1 MEGPMLTRL
10 KVTGFKNLVDVEVRF
25 GPFTCVGGANG
36 VGKSNL
42 LDAITFLSALADS
55 HLAEAAMRVRDQDS
69 PSADIGS
76 IFHRFGKSQDLTMSF
91 EADMIIPAEGTDD
104 LGQEAIATTTFVR
117 YSLSLRLTNGDKKG
131 NLPIEIVS
139 EELTHI
145 RAGEFKKALGFK
157 ADKRWLS
164 TAIHGRRSAPYYI
177 STSLKDGMISV
188 HQDNGPG
195 KGKGGKTRRLAASR
209 LPRTVLSSA
218 NAIENPTATL
228 VRQEM
233 RSWRL
238 LQLEPSALRR
248 PDNFT
253 APTTMDAKGSH
264 LPATLWSLAH
274 NGEQGGEKSNE
285 SQIYATAAGRLAEL
299 LNDVRDLKV
308 DRDEKRDT
316 LTLMVAGKDGTFHPA
331 RSLSDGTLRFLA
343 LAVLELD
350 PKAQG
355 VICLEEPEN
364 GIHPARIPAIL
375 ALLQDIA
382 VDTEQEISPENPLR
396 QVIINTH
403 SPAVVMEVPED
414 TLLIAETV
422 RVRISSKE
430 SYDKVIFS
438 AIAKTWRQSLG
449 VSVVPKGNLLSY
461 LNPIRRSDFS
471 PGQLRLSQAVN
482 RRVVDDP
489 EFQLML
495 FGQPA

>member
-1 MEGPMLTRL
+1 MLTRL
-10 KVTGFKNLVDVEVRF
+10 KVSGFKNLVDAEVRF
-25 GPFTCVGGANG
+25 GPFTCIGGANG

-42 LDAITFLSALADS
+42 LDAITFLSSLADS
-55 HLAEAAMRVRDQDS
+55 PLTEAAMRVRDQDS
-69 PSADIGS
+69 LSADIGS
-76 IFHRFGKSQDLTMSF
+76 IFHRFGKSQDLGMSF
-91 EADMIIPAEGTDD
+91 EADMIIPSEGTDD
-104 LGQEAIATTTFVR
+104 LGQEANATTTFVR
-117 YSLSLRLTNGDKKG
+117 YKLALRLTSGGNRS
-131 NLPIEIVS
+131 NLPIEIAS

-145 RAGEFKKALGFK
+145 RAGEFKNALGFR
-157 ADKRWLS
+157 ADKKWIE

-177 STSLKDGMISV
+177 STSPDDGMISV

-195 KGKGGKTRRLAASR
+195 KGKGGKTRRLATNR

-233 RSWRL
+233 RSWKL

-264 LPATLWSLAH
+264 LPATLWNLAH
-274 NGEQGGEKSNE
+274 STVQIEKTNE

-316 LTLMVAGKDGTFHPA
+316 LTLMVAGKDGTFHSA

-350 PKAQG
+350 PKTQG
-355 VICLEEPEN
+355 LICLEEPEN

-382 VDTEQEISPENPLR
+382 VDTEQPIGPENPLR

-403 SPAVVMEVPED
+403 SPAVVMEVPEE

-422 RVRISSKE
+422 RVRVSSKE

-438 AIAKTWRQSLG
+438 AIAKTWRQNLG
-449 VSVVPKGNLLSY
+449 VSVVPKGSLLSY
-461 LNPIRRSDFS
+461 LNPVRRSDFN
-471 PGQLRLSQAVN
+471 PIQLRLNQASN
-482 RRVVDDP
+482 KRVVDDP

-495 FGQPA
+495 FGECA

>member
-1 MEGPMLTRL
+1 MLTRL
-10 KVTGFKNLVDVEVRF
+10 KVSGFKNLVDIEVRF
-25 GPFTCVGGANG
+25 GPFTCIGGANG

-55 HLAEAAMRVRDQDS
+55 HVAEAAMRVRDQDS
-69 PSADIGS
+69 PAADIGS
-76 IFHRFGKSQDLTMSF
+76 IFHRFGREQDLIMSF
-91 EADMIIPAEGTDD
+91 EADMIIPASGTDD

-117 YSLSLRLTNGDKKG
+117 YKICLRLTQGDLRST
-131 NLPIEIVS
+131 LPIEIVS
-139 EELTHI
+139 EELTHV
-145 RAGEFKKALGFK
+145 RAGDYTKALGFK
-157 ADKRWLS
+157 VDKKWMNS
-164 TAIHGRRSAPYYI
+164 AIHGRRTAPNYI
-177 STSLKDGMISV
+177 STNEEEGTISV

-195 KGKGGKTRRLAASR
+195 KSSGGRTRKLATSR

-218 NAIENPTATL
+218 NAVENPTATL

-233 RSWRL
+233 RSWKL

-264 LPATLWSLAH
+264 LPATLYSLAH
-274 NGEQGGEKSNE
+274 TMGQGNKAHA

-299 LNDVRDLKV
+299 LNDVRELKV
-308 DRDEKRDT
+308 DLDEKRDS

-350 PKAQG
+350 PKTQG
-355 VICLEEPEN
+355 LICLEEPEN

-382 VDTEQEISPENPLR
+382 VDVFQEVGPENPLR

-422 RVRISSKE
+422 RVRVSSKE

-438 AIAKTWRQSLG
+438 AVAKTWRQKLG
-449 VSVVPKGNLLSY
+449 ISVVPKGSLLTY
-461 LNPIRRSDFS
+461 LNPIRRVDFS
-471 PGQLRLSQAVN
+471 PLQLRFSQASN

-489 EFQLML
+489 DFQLML
-495 FGQPA
+495 FGERA

>member
-1 MEGPMLTRL
+1 MLTRL
-10 KVTGFKNLVDVEVRF
+10 RVSGFKNLVDVDVRF
-25 GPFTCVGGANG
+25 GPFTCIGGPNG

-42 LDAITFLSALADS
+42 LDSITFLSALADS
-55 HLAEAAMRVRDQDS
+55 PLTEAAMRVRDKES
-69 PSADIGS
+69 PSSDIGT
-76 IFHRFGKSQDLTMSF
+76 IFHRFGKSQDAVMSF
-91 EADMIIPAEGTDD
+91 EADMIIPSQGTDD

-117 YSLSLRLTNGDKKG
+117 YKLSLRLTAGANRSS
-131 NLPIEIVS
+131 LPIEIVS

-145 RAGEFKKALGFK
+145 RAGEFKKALGFR
-157 ADKRWLS
+157 ADKKWMDS
-164 TAIHGRRSAPYYI
+164 AIHGRRSAPHYI
-177 STSLKDGMISV
+177 STSTDEGMISV

-195 KGKGGKTRRLAASR
+195 KGKGGKTRRLSTSR

-248 PDNFT
+248 PDSFT
-253 APTTMDAKGSH
+253 APTTMDANGSH
-264 LPATLWSLAH
+264 LPATLWNLGH
-274 NGEQGGEKSNE
+274 NANGDKESE

-299 LNDVRDLKV
+299 LNDVKDLKV

-316 LTLMVAGKDGTFHPA
+316 LTLMVAGKDGTFYPA

-343 LAVLELD
+343 LAVLELA
-350 PKAQG
+350 PKTQG

-364 GIHPARIPAIL
+364 GIHPARIAAIL
-375 ALLQDIA
+375 TLLQDIA
-382 VDTEQEISPENPLR
+382 VDTEQEIGPENPLR

-422 RVRISSKE
+422 RVRTSSKQ
-430 SYDKVIFS
+430 SYDKVTFS
-438 AIAKTWRQSLG
+438 AIAKTWRQDLG
-449 VSVVPKGNLLSY
+449 VTVVPKGNLLSY
-461 LNPIRRSDFS
+461 LNPVRRFDFI
-471 PGQLRLSQAVN
+471 PLQMRLNQTAN

-489 EFQLML
+489 EFQMML
-495 FGQPA
+495 FGESA